1 MRTFTR
7 PMFRKGGMT
16 NQGSGIL
23 SHVEPRPVT
32 GYQPIPKMPIPKLG
46 FEDGGRAGYS
56 GGGTGAAGGQTPS
69 LFGMNSGSL
78 STLINQNSTEA
89 QQTAAIQNLMNRSN
103 PSSLDEMQR
112 EMKQW
117 VAYGTRYGRSQPSFP
132 TQFTHPI
139 LAQGSGISSL
149 GSTPRTNAAVGG
161 RMGFSDGANEA
172 YREGWNRIFG
182 SNTSSLPYDE
192 NINVG
197 EGIESKS
204 TETPKFTETVKPS
217 TTGTSATTAETA
229 AKTAEEANDA
239 KFLKLK
245 NLGKTMD
252 AIKSGYGQFK
262 NWSGNIPGNY
272 LNWEKGALAYAAANP
287 GEVSINALSRF
298 GIPIAQLYAIK
309 KKNDFYSQLAETDP
323 EKYKMYMNA
332 EMAAASNGG
341 DSLENMQ
348 MNYNQQQPP
357 MPNDPNIKSTG
368 QITYDPDEYDKKTGE
383 YIGDKSLTSD
393 SNNKDL
399 SDNKIVKNS
408 QNVLSNPFYAE
419 ADKVAYMKQALDKL
433 MPDTSKS
440 DIAQGIATYFGTA
453 GGAGNRTRALN
464 EYLINKQNQKN
475 QTSKANTELAAKL
488 VESYNQTSEPT
499 ERIKTLN
506 SIFNNY
512 MQTPEGKK
520 DTRDPNEIKMS
531 LWKDLSGEE
540 NKNIAQAQRTVL
552 ISNQKEIQNSLN
564 EYNKY
569 TNKITYDK
577 DGKPISYIDP
587 TTNKTVK
594 FTPADIGILNQ
605 SKNTLNRFKS
615 FPNLKEITGVTIP
628 EIKAD
633 GGRIGYADGGR
644 VYLSNGT
651 PNPNKIN
658 TNVDHDNPRGFTN
671 LRAKLPPTIS
681 NEVVRLLSG
690 SDQAYLDF
698 ANIERTGDVAKFNE
712 NYGTDLSLPTL
723 ISSNQNQ
730 NTTQES

>member
-117 VAYGTRYGRSQPSFP
+117 VAYGTRYGKSQPSFP

-172 YREGWNRIFG
+172 YRQNYNDINWNVE
-182 SNTSSLPYDE
+182 NDPY
-192 NINVG
+192 
-197 EGIESKS
+197 GIG
-204 TETPKFTETVKPS
+204 TDNPIYNETAETAAK

-245 NLGKTMD
+245 NLGKTVD

-262 NWSGNIPGNY
+262 NWAGNIPENY
-272 LNWEKGALAYAAANP
+272 LNWEKKALAYAAANP
-287 GEVSINALSRF
+287 GEVSINALARF
-298 GIPIAQLYAIK
+298 GVPAAQLYAIK

-357 MPNDPNIKSTG
+357 ISNNSNIKNTG

-383 YIGDKSLTSD
+383 YIGDKYPTPD

-419 ADKVAYMKQALDKL
+419 ADKIAYMKQALDKL

-488 VESYNQTSEPT
+488 VESYNQTSQPPEQI
-499 ERIKTLN
+499 RLLN
-506 SIFNNY
+506 NLFNNY

-531 LWKDLSGEE
+531 IWEDLNGGE
-540 NKNIAQAQRTVL
+540 NKNIAQAQRAVL
-552 ISNQKEIQNSLN
+552 VPNANIIQNALN

-577 DGKPISYIDP
+577 DGKPISYVDP
-587 TTNKTVK
+587 ITNKTVK
-594 FTPADIGILNQ
+594 FTSTDIGNFNQ
-605 SKNTLNRFKS
+605 SKDTLNRFKS
-615 FPNLKEITGVTIP
+615 FPNVKKITGITIP

>member
-1 MRTFTR
+1 
-7 PMFRKGGMT
+7 MFRKGGIT

-103 PSSLDEMQR
+103 SNPSSLDEMQR

-117 VAYGTRYGRSQPSFP
+117 VSYGTRYGRSQPSFP

-139 LAQGSGISSL
+139 LAQGSGIPSL

-161 RMGFSDGANEA
+161 RIGLAFGANEA
-172 YREGWNRIFG
+172 YRQNYNDINWNVE
-182 SNTSSLPYDE
+182 NDPY
-192 NINVG
+192 
-197 EGIESKS
+197 GIG
-204 TETPKFTETVKPS
+204 TDNPIYNETAETAAK

-229 AKTAEEANDA
+229 AKTAEEANNA
-239 KFLKLK
+239 KFLKFK
-245 NLGKTMD
+245 NLGKTVD
-252 AIKSGYGQFK
+252 AIKSGFGQFT
-262 NWSGNIPGNY
+262 NWAGDIPENY
-272 LNWEKGALAYAAANP
+272 LNSEKKALAYAAANP
-287 GEVSINALSRF
+287 GEVSINALSKF
-298 GIPIAQLYAIK
+298 GIPAAQLYAIK

-357 MPNDPNIKSTG
+357 MPDQPWNIKGYKWEPGDPNIKSTG
-368 QITYDPDEYDKKTGE
+368 QITYDPNEYDKKTGE
-383 YIGDKSLTSD
+383 YIEDKSPTPD

-408 QNVLSNPFYAE
+408 QSVLSNPFYAE
-419 ADKVAYMKQALDKL
+419 ADKIAYMKQALDKL
-433 MPDTSKS
+433 MPDTSKN

-453 GGAGNRTRALN
+453 GGAGNRARALN

-552 ISNQKEIQNSLN
+552 VSSQKEIQNALN
-564 EYNKY
+564 DYNKY
-569 TNKITYDK
+569 TNKIIYDK

-594 FTPADIGILNQ
+594 FAPIDISNLNQ

-651 PNPNKIN
+651 PDPNKIN
-658 TNVDHDNPRGFTN
+658 TNVDHDSPRGFTN